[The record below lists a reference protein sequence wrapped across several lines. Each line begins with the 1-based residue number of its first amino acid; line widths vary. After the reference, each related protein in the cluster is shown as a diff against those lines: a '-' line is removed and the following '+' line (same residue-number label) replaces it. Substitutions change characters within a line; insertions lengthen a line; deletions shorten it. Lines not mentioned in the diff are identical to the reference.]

1 MTAYESS
8 TQAAGPQA
16 SSTSPHAGPPL
27 PPSVGFAVGGTSTA

>member
-16 SSTSPHAGPPL
+16 SSTSPRAARPL
-27 PPSVGFAVGGTSTA
+27 RGGLGSAASGTSPA